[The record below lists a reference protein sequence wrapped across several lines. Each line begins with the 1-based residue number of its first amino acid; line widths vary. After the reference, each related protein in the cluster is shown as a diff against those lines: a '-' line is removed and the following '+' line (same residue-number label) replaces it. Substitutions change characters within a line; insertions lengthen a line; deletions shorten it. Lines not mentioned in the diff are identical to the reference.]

1 MIYKTGIS
9 TLLGAQNSRV
19 LGGGVRKLR
28 TGQETD
34 LPGGEHVLTSLQRL
48 PWVAASQLKHR
59 PIAQYLELALH
70 EAPT

>member
-19 LGGGVRKLR
+19 LEGGVSKLR

-34 LPGGEHVLTSLQRL
+34 LPGGEHV
-48 PWVAASQLKHR
+48 
-59 PIAQYLELALH
+59 
-70 EAPT
+70 